1 LILWAHSKS
10 INEGATKSRST
21 FKDVFAFHFPTG
33 KAHLSRMMDCFDGM
47 VVSWSI
53 GLSLDA
59 DLVNAMLKPAIET
72 VGNNAYN
79 AIAHSD
85 RDGHYRWPDG
95 ISRVDNACMI
105 RSPDKAVCE

>member
-1 LILWAHSKS
+1 
-10 INEGATKSRST
+10 
-21 FKDVFAFHFPTG
+21 
-33 KAHLSRMMDCFDGM
+33 M
-47 VVSWSI
+47 SWPI

-59 DLVNAMLKPAIET
+59 DLVNGMLNAGIET

-79 AIAHSD
+79 GIADSD
-85 RDGHYRWPDG
+85 RDGHYRWQDW